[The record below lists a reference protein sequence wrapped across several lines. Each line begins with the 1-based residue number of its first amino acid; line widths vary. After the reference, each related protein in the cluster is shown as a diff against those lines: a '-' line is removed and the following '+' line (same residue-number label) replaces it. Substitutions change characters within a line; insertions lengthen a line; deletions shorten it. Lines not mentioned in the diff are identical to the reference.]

1 MKIGDSTLALIEY
14 SDEIKNKKIIVF
26 YMFVSS
32 MGNIKLGSEKRIV
45 NGNGEEGL
53 FACF

>member
-1 MKIGDSTLALIEY
+1 MIAC
-14 SDEIKNKKIIVF
+14 

-32 MGNIKLGSEKRIV
+32 MGNIKLGSEKKIV
-45 NGNGEEGL
+45 KGNSEEGL